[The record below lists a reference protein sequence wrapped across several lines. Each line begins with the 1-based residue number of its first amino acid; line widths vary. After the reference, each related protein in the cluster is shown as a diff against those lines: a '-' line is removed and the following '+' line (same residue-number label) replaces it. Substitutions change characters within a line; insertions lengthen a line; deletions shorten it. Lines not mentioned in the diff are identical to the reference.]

1 MDEQF
6 KKAQDGFNK
15 EATRMCESLAREIER
30 QQTQI
35 NVLKHESKVQGYLFG
50 GDLVLIGVMVCLMI
64 MATFP
69 VS

>member
-50 GDLVLIGVMVCLMI
+50 GALVVIGVMVCLMI